1 MSDEKE
7 IAGPNYEHKIR
18 NDLQVILWGL
28 HVESG
33 EEGRRSAKKALQSIL
48 NTLEGVNISCK

>member
-7 IAGPNYEHKIR
+7 IAGPNHEHKIR

-28 HVESG
+28 EVESG
-33 EEGRRSAKKALQSIL
+33 EKGRLDAKKALQGIL
-48 NTLEGVNISCK
+48 NTLTEVNISCK